1 VHKGLLERPAAHKGE
16 RVRAALFQEARKS
29 YHADLLKGGVLCLTA
44 RKKPKRG
51 LPNEVPSN
59 ADGDSATSIAIA
71 QAIIDQLQSKT
82 KTTIRLAGQVSGSKF
97 EQLTRQFIATTFA
110 SLNCIRPGTWDC
122 EPAKRAISRYEQY
135 HHLMELSELAAKHPE
150 MAVHLGSD
158 YVIAPDILIIRE
170 PETDEAIN
178 AKQLLIDDGVARRTG
193 LRKRNN
199 PLPFLHASI
208 SCKWTL
214 RSDRAQNARSEALNL
229 IRNRKGRV
237 PHIVVVTGEPLPSRL
252 ASLALGT
259 GDIDCVYHFA
269 LPELI
274 ASVEKL
280 KNEEA
285 LNVVKMLVEGKR
297 LKDISDLPLDLA
309 V

>member
-1 VHKGLLERPAAHKGE
+1 MSKTS
-16 RVRAALFQEARKS
+16 LFQQARKA
-29 YHADLLKGGVLCLTA
+29 YHLALLKSGVLCIEE
-44 RKKPKRG
+44 RG
-51 LPNEVPSN
+51 SAKVSKQVPTN
-59 ADGDSATSIAIA
+59 ADVGNTASIAIA
-71 QAIIDQLQSKT
+71 QEIYNQIQSEIKVGV
-82 KTTIRLAGQVSGSKF
+82 KLAGQMSGSQF
-97 EQLTRQFIATTFA
+97 EHITRSYVEKTFA
-110 SLNCIRPGTWDC
+110 TLKHLRPGIWDSS
-122 EPAKRAISRYEQY
+122 PSKREIWAYEQY
-135 HHLMELSELAAKHPE
+135 HHLAELSELAKKYE
-150 MAVHLGSD
+150 ELAVHLGHKSD
-158 YVIAPDILIIRE
+158 YVIAPDILIVRE
-170 PETDEAIN
+170 PEPDKTIN
-178 AKQLLIDDGVARRTG
+178 ANEILVDDAVAKMSV
-193 LRKRNN
+193 LRGKFNSQ
-199 PLPFLHASI
+199 PILHASI

-274 ASVEKL
+274 AGVKKL
-280 KNEEA
+280 GAEDSINM
-285 LNVVKMLVEGKR
+285 VKIMTDGKR

>member
-1 VHKGLLERPAAHKGE
+1 VSTA
-16 RVRAALFQEARKS
+16 VLFQEARKA
-29 YHADLLKGGVLCLTA
+29 YHAALLKEGVLSLSS
-44 RKKPKRG
+44 RKKPKAGR
-51 LPNEVPSN
+51 PDQVPSN

-71 QAIIDQLQSKT
+71 LAILDQIQSKT
-82 KTTIRLAGQVSGSKF
+82 KATVRLAGQVSGNLF
-97 EQLTRQFIATTFA
+97 EHLTQQFVEKTFGA
-110 SLNCIRPGTWDC
+110 LKSIRPGIWDC
-122 EPAKRAISRYEQY
+122 SPAKRAISRYEQY
-135 HHLMELSELAAKHPE
+135 HHLMELSELADKYPE

-158 YVIAPDILIIRE
+158 YVIAPDIIIVRE
-170 PETDEAIN
+170 PEADDTIN
-178 AKQLLIDDGVARRTG
+178 AKQLLVDDTVARRSG

-199 PLPFLHASI
+199 SLPLLHASI

-274 ASVEKL
+274 ASVENL

-285 LNVVKMLVEGKR
+285 SNVVKMLADGKR